1 MTRTTRQLSKA
12 LAVSAAVA
20 AIASVTASAA
30 AKPYDLNQDSRQD
43 LVVGL
48 PWYAEGEARSAGAV
62 AVVNGSRTDLLGK
75 VKLLTRSAF
84 GDAGQAEHFAQ
95 LGAGIASGDFDG
107 DGRTDLAAG
116 SPGAGERGA
125 VRVRYGST
133 GTQTLDAPVS
143 DQNYSTF
150 GSAIVAGDL
159 NRDGYHDL
167 VVGDPAADARPEA
180 DYGAGVVHV
189 VYGSKVGLTYT
200 ASVKID
206 RPRPPFAAFGSTLAL
221 GDTNRDKLIDLYE
234 AGQGQPE
241 WSDDPPVDGHF
252 TVGRNKGQ
260 GPTTAGRVKGEM
272 SGGPV
277 SLAIGDVNG
286 DGYQDIVAGV
296 PVDRFVGEDEDLPAG
311 VIQVYLGGRTHLT
324 GYPAVISQAS
334 RGIPGSNQSGD
345 RFGSSVAVA
354 RVDGDRYA
362 DIVVGASGEDEG
374 RGRVTVIRG
383 GPSPR
388 AYAKDGHFAFDQNT
402 KGVAGER
409 RMYGG
414 FGSSLSLLD
423 LTGDGRQDLAV
434 GASALHAGTVT
445 ALRGIKNGF
454 AYEGSKLIRAS
465 KYGRAPLDD
474 YVLFAL
480 KLGRVGSS

>member
-1 MTRTTRQLSKA
+1 MKGTARQLNRA
-12 LAVSAAVA
+12 LAVSAAIA
-20 AIASVTASAA
+20 AMAPATASAA
-30 AKPYDLNQDSRQD
+30 DKPYDLNGDGRQD

-48 PWYAEGEARSAGAV
+48 PWYAEGETRSTGAV
-62 AVVNGSRTDLLGK
+62 AVVNGSRKDLLGRA
-75 VKLLTRSAF
+75 KLLTRSAF

-116 SPGAGERGA
+116 SPGAGDRGA
-125 VRVRYGST
+125 VRVRYGSAR
-133 GTQTLDAPVS
+133 TQTLEAPLS
-143 DQNYSTF
+143 DESYSVF

-159 NRDGYHDL
+159 NRDGYADV

-180 DYGAGVVHV
+180 DYGAGVVYAI
-189 VYGSKVGLTYT
+189 YGSEVGLTY
-200 ASVKID
+200 AGMVKID

-221 GDTNRDKLIDLYE
+221 GDTNRDQRIDLYE

-252 TVGRNKGQ
+252 TVGRNEGR

-286 DGYQDIVAGV
+286 DRYQDIVAGV
-296 PVDRFVGEDEDLPAG
+296 PIDRFVGEDEELPAG
-311 VIQVYLGGRTHLT
+311 VVQVYMGGRTHLT
-324 GYPAVISQAS
+324 GYPTVISQNS

-345 RFGSSVAVA
+345 RFGSAVAVT

-374 RGRVTVIRG
+374 RGRITVIRG

-388 AYAKDGHFAFDQNT
+388 GYAKTGHFAFDQNT

-409 RMYGG
+409 RKYGN
-414 FGSSLSLLD
+414 FGSSLSLID

-434 GASALHAGTVT
+434 GASALDAGTVT
-445 ALRGIKNGF
+445 ALRGIKGGF
-454 AYEGSKLIRAS
+454 AYRGSKLFRAS

-474 YVLFAL
+474 YVVFSLR
-480 KLGRVGSS
+480 LGRQGSS